1 MIGRAKVKARPPS
14 ISLQCPCGRT
24 GPLSLSLY
32 TWHRVAPAICKP
44 AVLILPP
51 LYVFHHIQCIV
62 LKCKFKILGKLY
74 FGGVKVWGGWFVL
87 VSNHGSLGKAR
98 LSETSSFETKHL
110 LTNKSHSLFFSY
122 CIVSMR
128 LAHRFYQK
136 GFKLYAKTGCF
147 LPSRMTFFPF
157 LVVFVMQPPK
167 KRASEFVLFNL
178 WKAPVPVGHT
188 IYPALPPS
196 TVLFGLI
203 PIGIA
208 SIDHLQEPG
217 TALIPHNMSM
227 ELCFVSIITT

>member
-1 MIGRAKVKARPPS
+1 M
-14 ISLQCPCGRT
+14 
-24 GPLSLSLY
+24 
-32 TWHRVAPAICKP
+32 
-44 AVLILPP
+44 
-51 LYVFHHIQCIV
+51 
-62 LKCKFKILGKLY
+62 
-74 FGGVKVWGGWFVL
+74 
-87 VSNHGSLGKAR
+87 SNHGSLGKAR
-98 LSETSSFETKHL
+98 LSETSSFEKKHL

-167 KRASEFVLFNL
+167 KRASEFVLFSL